1 MACWP
6 VPLAPVKAFEYFV
19 DWPCQ
24 TIAAGVVAPDGSVH
38 THGEVDHHFPLASV
52 TKILTATA
60 IHLAVEE
67 GTLAL
72 ADVHD
77 DEGATLADL
86 LGHASGIA
94 PDGERLDHPGR
105 RRIYSNAGY
114 ERAANAL
121 ELAAEMPFDD
131 YLTEGVLEPLAMAS
145 TKLVGSP
152 AHGAESTVG
161 DLVTFLEGFR
171 GLLDWSTIETMT
183 TPYLPELIGVLP
195 GYGRQTPNTWG
206 LGPEIRDLK
215 SPHWTGSLN
224 SAATWGHFGAAGT
237 FVWVDP
243 VAATSMIVLTDRDF
257 GKWAIP
263 RWPSVSDAVL
273 TELGVGTS

>member
-1 MACWP
+1 MARRR
-6 VPLAPVKAFEYFV
+6 VPWAPVKAFEQFV
-19 DWPCQ
+19 EWPCQ
-24 TIAAGVVAPDGSVH
+24 MIAAGVVAPDGSVH
-38 THGEVDHHFPLASV
+38 THGNVDHRFPLASV

-60 IHLAVEE
+60 IHLAAEE
-67 GTLAL
+67 GTLTL
-72 ADVHD
+72 EDTHD

-94 PDGERLDHPGR
+94 STGERLDHPGR

-121 ELAAEMPFDD
+121 EIASEMTFRD
-131 YLTEGVLEPLAMAS
+131 YLTEGVFEPLHMPS

-152 AHGAESTVG
+152 AHGAESTVS
-161 DLVTFLEGFR
+161 DLLTFLGGFT
-171 GLLDWSTIETMT
+171 GLLAPSTVEAMT

-195 GYGRQTPNTWG
+195 GYGRQAPNTWG
-206 LGPEIRDLK
+206 LGPEIRGLK

-237 FVWVDP
+237 FLWVDP
-243 VAATSMIVLTDRDF
+243 EAATSMIVLTDRNF
-257 GKWAIP
+257 GNWAIQ
-263 RWPSVSDAVL
+263 RWPAVSDVVL
-273 TELGVGTS
+273 AELDVVAS

>member
-1 MACWP
+1 
-6 VPLAPVKAFEYFV
+6 VKAFEHFV
-19 DWPCQ
+19 DWPCE
-24 TIAAGVVAPDGSVH
+24 TLAAGVLAPDGSVH
-38 THGEVDHHFPLASV
+38 THGDVDHRFPLASV
-52 TKILTATA
+52 TKILTAMA

-67 GTLAL
+67 RTLAL

-77 DEGATLADL
+77 DDGATLADL

-94 PDGERLDHPGR
+94 ADGERLDHPGR

-121 ELAAEMPFDD
+121 ALAAEMPFGD
-131 YLTEGVLEPLAMAS
+131 YLTEGVFEPLDIPS
-145 TKLVGSP
+145 TKLVGSA

-161 DLVTFLEGFR
+161 DLLSFLRGFR
-171 GLLDWSTIETMT
+171 GLLAPSTIETMT

-206 LGPEIRDLK
+206 LGPEIRGRK

-257 GKWAIP
+257 GEWAIP

-273 TELGVGTS
+273 TELGVVAS